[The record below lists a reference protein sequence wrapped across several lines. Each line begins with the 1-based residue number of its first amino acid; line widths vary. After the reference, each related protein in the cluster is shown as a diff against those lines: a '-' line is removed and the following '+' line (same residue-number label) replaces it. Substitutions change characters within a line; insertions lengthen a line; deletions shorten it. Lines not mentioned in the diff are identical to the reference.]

1 MLRLCDEQV
10 TTARH
15 SPIRPMISLQKL
27 FGKDDKFFALLEA
40 SANEA
45 RNSVE
50 VLNRLLSNPEKTP
63 SVQDLHAAKEA
74 DKKIT
79 EQISTALVKTFV
91 TQLEREDIEVLSAAL
106 YRIPKTCEKFAE
118 RFVICASLVQGVD
131 FSRHITLLDQATQ
144 QVVTMVKL
152 LRNLGSGQLD
162 RAKELN
168 RQLQKIEGEADE
180 HALSL
185 LGDLYSGRHEP
196 IKVLALRDLYDLL
209 EKIVD
214 RCRDAGNVVTHIVLK
229 NS

>member
-1 MLRLCDEQV
+1 
-10 TTARH
+10 
-15 SPIRPMISLQKL
+15 MISLQKL

-40 SANEA
+40 SADEA

-50 VLNRLLSNPEKTP
+50 VLNRLLSSPEKPP
-63 SVQDLHAAKEA
+63 SLQDFHAAKEA

-79 EQISTALVKTFV
+79 EQISAALVKTFV
-91 TQLEREDIEVLSAAL
+91 TLLEREDIELLSAAL

-118 RFVICASLVQGVD
+118 RFIICASLVKGVD

-144 QVVTMVKL
+144 QVVAMVKL
-152 LRNLGSGQLD
+152 LRNLGAGQLD
-162 RAKELN
+162 RTKEMN
-168 RQLQKIEGEADE
+168 HHLQKIEGDADE
-180 HALSL
+180 HALVL